1 MPLTYKGQVASAE
14 VNGEFKL
21 TVECDG
27 VAMTAPLDA
36 YFVPFADITDFE
48 KKDNTIHIKT
58 GADSFAIARLGS
70 LTDAFFDE
78 MYAAYN
84 AKVRASMFVQ
94 GSSLFKT
101 RGEYQY
107 DENDTAARGTALIE
121 VYRDCVLILPPD
133 AGARRV
139 PLCFL
144 SAMEK
149 DGFALA
155 LRLDT
160 GESYRFMKLGYDTAP
175 FAQNIEKC
183 LYDLRENAL
192 KAVRELDGSLN
203 PSQLSAIAKRMPEGA
218 AAPLGCLYNIAPS
231 FAAAVED
238 RIAVSRVAD
247 EYLALKEI
255 GGFMRICVG
264 MKSGLAGED
273 SENILWL
280 IAPGQKHGTAAVELV
295 TSEETAAAT
304 FIYHG
309 FSDWDT
315 FRRRLNQAMEA
326 IGFRREV
333 IRLTDD
339 ELTRPD
345 YADMAMAVRRN
356 GALRFIRSHFAGRV
370 IHSSPEHWKR
380 ELFAYLAEERG
391 ERIRRDEN

>member
-14 VNGEFKL
+14 VNGKFKL

-36 YFVPFADITDFE
+36 YFIPFADITDFE
-48 KKDNTIHIKT
+48 IKDNTIHIKT

-107 DENDTAARGTALIE
+107 DENDTAA
-121 VYRDCVLILPPD
+121 
-133 AGARRV
+133 
-139 PLCFL
+139 
-144 SAMEK
+144 
-149 DGFALA
+149 
-155 LRLDT
+155 
-160 GESYRFMKLGYDTAP
+160 
-175 FAQNIEKC
+175 
-183 LYDLRENAL
+183 
-192 KAVRELDGSLN
+192 
-203 PSQLSAIAKRMPEGA
+203 
-218 AAPLGCLYNIAPS
+218 PLGCLYDIAPS

-255 GGFMRICVG
+255 CGFMRICVG

-315 FRRRLNQAMEA
+315 FRRSLNQAMEA

-345 YADMAMAVRRN
+345 CADMAMAVRRN